1 MQTPSEKTTRMLFA
15 TEEQLF
21 DKLVD
26 ARHPFRTLSRVINFS
41 TLVNTLREL
50 YSDLGTTGIDVEKGF
65 KTLLI
70 QFWEDYSDREM
81 VECHFVDS
89 ATVPSDTQFWS
100 PKKPQMCYKYIE
112 DFSRLAEAMAKRVG
126 RKTSRWRTEAIF

>member
-1 MQTPSEKTTRMLFA
+1 
-15 TEEQLF
+15 
-21 DKLVD
+21 VD

-100 PKKPQMCYKYIE
+100 PKKPQMY
-112 DFSRLAEAMAKRVG
+112 
-126 RKTSRWRTEAIF
+126 